1 MKNKLFL
8 VALIVSPV
16 FAHFLSITSAYADAI
31 YDPATGTITLTSV
44 LAGDGSSQTESIY
57 ATNVQVTVGE
67 ILSMGK
73 AWPPYIHPSP

>member
-44 LAGDGSSQTESIY
+44 LAGDGLVKL
-57 ATNVQVTVGE
+57 N
-67 ILSMGK
+67 LSMQRMSK
-73 AWPPYIHPSP
+73 